1 MASSKG
7 RVSPPA
13 MTPQA
18 RENQLTALAMD
29 LAEQQLRE
37 GTASAQVI
45 SHFLKQGAAETE
57 LKKENLALRHELKQG
72 TSCPG
77 DSGTNRRHDFVRL
90 FHRRSRCDLLGRRRI
105 NRQKVRLQERS
116 VH

>member
-29 LAEQQLRE
+29 LAKKQLRE

-57 LKKENLALRHELKQG
+57 LKKENLALRNELLVAQ
-72 TSCPG
+72 TDQIAS
-77 DSGTNRRHDFVRL
+77 
-90 FHRRSRCDLLGRRRI
+90 
-105 NRQKVRLQERS
+105 QKKVEELYEEALRAMKTYGGNE
-116 VH
+116 

>member
-1 MASSKG
+1 LASSKG

-57 LKKENLALRHELKQG
+57 LKKENLALRNELLVAQ
-72 TSCPG
+72 TDQIAS
-77 DSGTNRRHDFVRL
+77 
-90 FHRRSRCDLLGRRRI
+90 
-105 NRQKVRLQERS
+105 QKKVEELYEEALRAMKTYGGNE
-116 VH
+116 

>member
-29 LAEQQLRE
+29 LAERQVRE

-57 LKKENLALRHELKQG
+57 LKKENLALRNELLVAQ
-72 TSCPG
+72 TDQIAS
-77 DSGTNRRHDFVRL
+77 
-90 FHRRSRCDLLGRRRI
+90 
-105 NRQKVRLQERS
+105 QKKVEELYEEALRAMKTYGGNE
-116 VH
+116 